1 MCPLILCFLYFAVSR
16 ILSSL
21 YRFIDVFDA
30 QMAVVDVGINF
41 FLVSF
46 NTFLIISC
54 FCLLETWMLHGG
66 TIQILSKIIHILMLA
81 GYVINLTN
89 DSD

>member
-16 ILSSL
+16 IRSSL

-46 NTFLIISC
+46 NTFLMIC
-54 FCLLETWMLHGG
+54 YFCLLGICLFFLLWAVHLVIMTVLVGG
-66 TIQILSKIIHILMLA
+66 GSLFGCMY
-81 GYVINLTN
+81 GR
-89 DSD
+89 